1 MNSIKKY
8 FAAATLTAVMAFGSG
23 VAMAGDGIIIAGFA
37 NPGGDPC
44 VETSDTASGLT
55 GIIIA
60 GFTGIIIAGI
70 APEPTNCGIII
81 AG

>member
-8 FAAATLTAVMAFGSG
+8 FAAATLTAVLAFGSG
-23 VAMAGDGIIIAGFA
+23 VAFAGDGIIMAGIA

-44 VETSDTASGLT
+44 VETSETASALTGIIMAGLT
-55 GIIIA
+55 GIIMA
-60 GFTGIIIAGI
+60 GV
-70 APEPTNCGIII
+70 APGTTDCGIIM